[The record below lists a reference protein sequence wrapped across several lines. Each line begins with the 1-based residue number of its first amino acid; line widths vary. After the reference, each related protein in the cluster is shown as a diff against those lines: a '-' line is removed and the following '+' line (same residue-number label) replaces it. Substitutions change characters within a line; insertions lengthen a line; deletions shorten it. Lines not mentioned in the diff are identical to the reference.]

1 MTFSLPNNFT
11 FPLSSFLSDKDE
23 PNMYLY
29 LEYISTNNNLEK
41 KKIPNKE
48 FVKITN
54 IKRIKSAFFG
64 INKMNSLDV
73 INDVMT
79 LMEYEQQLETVKKL
93 SKKFE
98 SFCMLFLHILSPRC
112 YNTII
117 DDGKPPSSPHN
128 SGYINIIMKLTD
140 SVHHDKLFD
149 QLIKCFIFYL
159 IYPKCITIKE
169 KEVCNL
175 LTHIL
180 LSNNT
185 DEIPLYANTN
195 IIHNYMVNGEGP
207 EMFKNVTQSQ
217 KESSIILI
225 NIFYKHLYP
234 ALKYFHTHKNNVFIR
249 HGLEKNTYKYDK
261 QSIFPP
267 NNDSFGWRINKVSNG
282 EDDYIVPHTAA
293 YPIEADKY
301 PFVGPSMHS
310 ANEIY
315 GNVKGYIA
323 SNVFKQA
330 GGQIHCRYEKSNPLM
345 ARDHL
350 FAESEI
356 HINHWVF
363 TYNIDHPENK
373 TRYIKMALRSMLI
386 GQIPFIADEN
396 LKFFNKIYEIIEN
409 KFILLI

>member
-1 MTFSLPNNFT
+1 MTLSLPNNFT
-11 FPLSSFLSDKDE
+11 FPLSSFLNDTGESK
-23 PNMYLY
+23 MYLY

-48 FVKITN
+48 FVKIKN

-64 INKMNSLDV
+64 VNKSDSLNV
-73 INDVMT
+73 ISDVMS
-79 LMEYEQQLETVKKL
+79 LLENERQLETVKKL

-98 SFCMLFLHILSPRC
+98 CFCMLFLHILSPRC
-112 YNTII
+112 YNAII
-117 DDGKPPSSPHN
+117 NDSSSPSPPHN

-140 SVHHDKLFD
+140 NAHHDKLFD

-169 KEVCNL
+169 KELCDL
-175 LTHIL
+175 LTHML

-185 DEIPLYANTN
+185 HEIPLYGDANK
-195 IIHNYMVNGEGP
+195 IHNYLVNGEDE
-207 EMFKNVTQSQ
+207 EMFKHVTQSQ
-217 KESSIILI
+217 KESNMILI

-234 ALKYFHTHKNNVFIR
+234 ALKYFHTHKNDVFIR
-249 HGLEKNTYKYDK
+249 HGLEKNTYKYDN

-267 NNDSFGWRINKVSNG
+267 NDVNFGWRINKVSN
-282 EDDYIVPHTAA
+282 EVDDYIVPHTAA

-310 ANEIY
+310 SNEIY

-330 GGQIHCRYEKSNPLM
+330 GGKIHCRYEKSNTLM

-356 HINHWVF
+356 HINNWVF

-373 TRYIKMALRSMLI
+373 TKYIKMALRSMLI

-396 LKFFNKIYEIIEN
+396 LKIFNKIYEIIEN